1 VPNGVT
7 ASTATGTLA
16 AGSTTTLTISS
27 ALGTTAGSYSGLSIK
42 ATAANYSQSLTIPI
56 NVSAANTFTVTSAT
70 TSLTVKPGSTGQVSA
85 TSLHVGIFN
94 SPVAFSASGLPAGV
108 TASLSSA
115 TLPAPGDGTVTA
127 AFTVG
132 SNVLPGTYTI
142 NVTGT
147 GGGVTRTIPVALTIP
162 ANQGFTLQVLSTA
175 LTLTRGGS
183 GSLLVS
189 TGDFIGGFNSTIVL
203 TVSGLA
209 SGMNFG
215 CAGATTGNNMVNL
228 TYKFTAAL
236 IR

>member
-1 VPNGVT
+1 
-7 ASTATGTLA
+7 
-16 AGSTTTLTISS
+16 
-27 ALGTTAGSYSGLSIK
+27 
-42 ATAANYSQSLTIPI
+42 
-56 NVSAANTFTVTSAT
+56 
-70 TSLTVKPGSTGQVSA
+70 
-85 TSLHVGIFN
+85 
-94 SPVAFSASGLPAGV
+94 
-108 TASLSSA
+108 
-115 TLPAPGDGTVTA
+115 VTA

-228 TYKFTAAL
+228 TYKFTAASNTAL
-236 IR
+236 GTYPVTITASGAGITHTATVQMTVAN